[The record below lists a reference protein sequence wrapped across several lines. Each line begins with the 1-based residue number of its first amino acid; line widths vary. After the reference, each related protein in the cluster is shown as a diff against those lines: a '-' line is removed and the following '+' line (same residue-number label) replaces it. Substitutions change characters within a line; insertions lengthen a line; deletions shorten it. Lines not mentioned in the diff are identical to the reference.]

1 VSGNRTNIDAVLL
14 EKTTKLNPYFDG
26 TYADPVSG
34 YAITAQGWTGTTNNS
49 TSTITLTSVSR
60 FLFSV
65 EYFNS
70 GSWISL
76 PNPQG
81 IDWNWGRRTIT
92 EPRSSS
98 QATITG
104 RCGNSFPVLRVGML
118 VQFKIEDNIKGGTS
132 IFGGQ
137 LADLVISYGKVV
149 NEDQYTITVEGPFAR
164 AGRYID
170 DFVLTAGQ
178 STDVAWE
185 NYEET
190 LPPPG
195 QIGVL
200 IAGTIQNV
208 PGLSTSTV
216 SGYTANTSLAEI
228 FNLIADTEV
237 GRIIE
242 RQDHDALD
250 QDIDLQLRQNLQQ
263 LPISSFSDVPA
274 NWGSAYKYDSL
285 EFRALSDAYADRVEI
300 DPDGLPVSAA
310 GTGTRTQRFRSVD
323 QTTLQAQAHAEYVL
337 NLLAALGDVP
347 YLIRC
352 SAITQDEDDLLDY
365 FSQAVNGYKINVAF
379 RSTTYAAI
387 IEGGF
392 ASATPDNV
400 VGTLYLSA
408 QDQNAYLI
416 LDDTTYGK
424 LDENKLGF

>member
-1 VSGNRTNIDAVLL
+1 
-14 EKTTKLNPYFDG
+14 
-26 TYADPVSG
+26 
-34 YAITAQGWTGTTNNS
+34 
-49 TSTITLTSVSR
+49 VSR
-60 FLFSV
+60 FTFDV
-65 EYFNS
+65 EYYD
-70 GSWISL
+70 GSNWVAI

-81 IDWNWGRRTIT
+81 INWNWGRRTIT

-98 QATITG
+98 QATIEG
-104 RCGNSFPVLRVGML
+104 RCGNSFPALDVGML
-118 VQFKIEDNIKGGTS
+118 VQFQIVDTVRGGTC

-137 LADLVISYGKVV
+137 LADLVINYGKVV

-170 DFVLTAGQ
+170 DFFLNAGQ
-178 STDVAWE
+178 STDVAWKTY
-185 NYEET
+185 NET

-200 IAGTIQNV
+200 SIDTIQTL
-208 PGLSTSTV
+208 PGDSTSTV
-216 SGYTANTSLAEI
+216 SGYTANTSLAEV
-228 FNLIADTEV
+228 FTLIADTEV

-300 DPDGLPVSAA
+300 DPDGLPIASA
-310 GTGTRTQRFRSVD
+310 GGGTRTQRFRSVD
-323 QTTLQAQAHAEYVL
+323 QTSLQAQAHAEYVL

-365 FSQAVNGYKINVAF
+365 FSQDINGYKINVAF

-387 IEGGF
+387 VEGGF
-392 ASATPDNV
+392 ASASPDNV